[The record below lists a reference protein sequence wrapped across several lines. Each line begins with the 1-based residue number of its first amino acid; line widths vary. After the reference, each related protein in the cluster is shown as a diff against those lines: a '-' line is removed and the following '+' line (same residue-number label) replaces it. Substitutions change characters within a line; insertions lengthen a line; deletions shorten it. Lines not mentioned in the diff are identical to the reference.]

1 MRVRYLYILSI
12 QHYNFLPLA
21 QWNNSLR
28 TTDAGWRLFID
39 SCVAAGPDNCEL
51 YDLTTDKILDRLE
64 KLYAALKAR
73 PIPITPLGSS
83 TDVGLDYGVLDYGI
97 VRRVIF
103 RFLFKPFAPGPL
115 NATALAGALATA
127 EKGDG
132 RPMWTL
138 YHKSLQQPALDCQC
152 GVPPPPRR
160 PFSTGTEANLAVA
173 CSEGDVVADS
183 LAELHTH
190 FERMAKMSSFAELWH
205 RRIEC
210 S

>member
-1 MRVRYLYILSI
+1 MFFFS
-12 QHYNFLPLA
+12 LA

-39 SCVAAGPDNCEL
+39 SCIAAGPGYCEL

-64 KLYAALKAR
+64 KLYATLKAR
-73 PIPITPLGSS
+73 PISITPPGNS
-83 TDVGLDYGVLDYGI
+83 TDISLDYGVLDYGI

-103 RFLFKPFAPGPL
+103 KFLFKPFAPGPL
-115 NATALAGALATA
+115 NATALAGALAAA

-132 RPMWTL
+132 RPMWIL
-138 YHKSLQQPALDCQC
+138 YHKSLQQPALNCQC
-152 GVPPPPRR
+152 GVPPSQR
-160 PFSTGTEANLAVA
+160 PLSTGMEANLAVA
-173 CSEGDVVADS
+173 CSEGDVVTDS
-183 LAELHTH
+183 LVELHAH